1 MNLIVDVGNTFVKFA
16 VFKEDT
22 LVKKH
27 SFKLNQFIP
36 EFITI
41 CKEFKYLQNCI
52 ISSVG
57 KLDNESVKLI
67 KTKCFVVFLDSSTKV
82 PFENLYKTPMT
93 LGVDRIALVSASA
106 SQYSNKNV
114 LIIDAGTCITYDFIN
129 SENQYL
135 GGAISPGIQMRYQ
148 SLNNFTANLPL
159 LDTKLPENIIGNTT
173 NEAIHSGVV
182 LGILNEIKGAIT
194 IYKEKYTD
202 LTVILTGGDAI
213 FLSKQLKSSIFANSN
228 FLLEGLNY
236 ILQFN
241 LNE

>member
-16 VFKEDT
+16 VFDREI

-27 SFKLNQFIP
+27 SFRVNQVLSELNA
-36 EFITI
+36 I
-41 CKEFKYLQNCI
+41 CKEFQSLENCI
-52 ISSVG
+52 ISSVA
-57 KLDNESVKLI
+57 KLDKAVVNLI
-67 KTKCFVVFLDSSTKV
+67 KNKLHVVFLDSSTKV
-82 PFENLYKTPMT
+82 PFVNLYRTPHT
-93 LGVDRIALVSASA
+93 LGVDRIALVSASV
-106 SQYSNKNV
+106 SQYPNKNV
-114 LIIDAGTCITYDFIN
+114 LIIDAGTCVTYDFIN
-129 SENQYL
+129 SKNQYL
-135 GGAISPGIQMRYQ
+135 GGAISPGIQMRYK
-148 SLNNFTANLPL
+148 SLNNLTANLPL
-159 LDTKLPENIIGNTT
+159 LDTRIPKNIIGNTT

-202 LTVILTGGDAI
+202 LTVILTGGDGI